1 MTVLLASDLDR
12 TLVYSA
18 AAMGLGLPVTD
29 PVCVEIHKGREV
41 SFISP
46 RALKRLTEL
55 SREVPFVPTTTRS
68 RRQYRR
74 IRFPGV
80 EVEYAVTTNGGT
92 LLVDGEPCEDWT
104 REVDRHLAGVA
115 SYTEGEA
122 RLATVF
128 DRPWVRKHRNVEDRF
143 TYAVFDVATAPQEW
157 FAELQAAGDELG
169 WVVSVQGR
177 KVYVIPEGLS
187 KEAAL
192 AEVARRLGVRTIAAA
207 GDSLL
212 DRGILEYADLA
223 LRPAH
228 GELHDIGWTTPGLVV
243 TRQAGGGAAEEI
255 VDAFSELAGGVV

>member
-1 MTVLLASDLDR
+1 MTPLLASDLDR
-12 TLVYSA
+12 TLVYSI
-18 AAMGLGLPVTD
+18 AAMELGVPVTD
-29 PVCVEIHKGREV
+29 PVCVEVHKGREV

-46 RALKRLTEL
+46 RALKGLADL
-55 SREVPFVPTTTRS
+55 SRDVPFVPTTTRS

-74 IRFPGV
+74 ITFHGV

-92 LLVDGEPCEDWT
+92 IFVDGEPCEDWT
-104 REVDRHLAGVA
+104 REVDREMAGVA
-115 SYTEGEA
+115 SYSEGEA

-143 TYAVFDVATAPQEW
+143 TYAVFDVATAPDDW
-157 FAELQAAGDELG
+157 FAELRATGDELG

-177 KVYVIPEGLS
+177 KAYVIPEGLS

-192 AEVARRLGVRTIAAA
+192 AEVARRVGADTVAAA

-243 TRQAGGGAAEEI
+243 TAQSGGGAAEEI
-255 VDAFSELAGGVV
+255 VDAFSELVGGVV